1 MFYRDALEA
10 KGRKVIYNGEEYVFL
25 EIVRKR
31 SRFPDGS
38 ANPFQ
43 KWDYD
48 GLIYHEGRRAGR
60 MVPLSDLSPAPRD
73 AFRMRMQFGEK
84 PRAEAEE
91 IRLDA

>member
-1 MFYRDALEA
+1 MFYRDAVEA
-10 KGRKVIYNGEEYVFL
+10 MGRNVRYNRDTYILL

-31 SRFPDGS
+31 ARFSDGS

-43 KWDYD
+43 KWDYE

-60 MVPLSDLSPAPRD
+60 MVPLEDLSPAPREV
-73 AFRMRMQFGEK
+73 FRMRMQFGEK

-91 IRLDA
+91 IRFDA